1 MHLATTL
8 LACIDPQP
16 TPDPVGPPTE
26 PTEGAILACAPLPG
40 APSPVSAGPP
50 PPPGARN
57 QHVRDVVYD
66 PVGDRI
72 YVAGEPGLWVLD
84 TSGAAPVTVAEL
96 TPGPPGRSF
105 VHLAL
110 AGDHMYAL
118 DDVDRVW
125 RLALRD
131 DPPSAGMIDEV
142 PGASDITATGFVLT
156 ADQGA
161 AAVATDDG
169 TLVLGY
175 DRVDLIDGAGQIVAR
190 TDLPEAAWGA
200 LDLAWDDVSGA
211 IAVAAG
217 DDGTYVVWP
226 DGRAF
231 TLPTRGSAIRAQAGG
246 GIVVVTDID
255 GVSVIDV
262 LGLVP
267 RVIAHKPT
275 PSFAVASALDLA
287 GGRLWVGDF
296 DHLLGFVVDLDAL
309 VPVAVVP
316 TVAGPDGTVEILNA
330 GGAPLA
336 YGTPGVPSRTL
347 DPWARATLVPTN
359 GCVVTSDADRGV
371 TEVLPPGTDTAW
383 PVGAPALD
391 VEVIDATTLK
401 PVSLASTTWASSDPP
416 LATMVVFWASW

>member
-1 MHLATTL
+1 
-8 LACIDPQP
+8 
-16 TPDPVGPPTE
+16 
-26 PTEGAILACAPLPG
+26 
-40 APSPVSAGPP
+40 VSAGAA

-57 QHVRDVVYD
+57 QHVRDIVYD
-66 PVGDRI
+66 PVADHL

-84 TSGAAPVTVAEL
+84 TSGDAPVTVAEL

-110 AGDHMYAL
+110 TGDDLFAL

-125 RLALRD
+125 RLGLRD
-131 DPPSAGMIDEV
+131 DPPSARLIDEV

-156 ADQGA
+156 EDQGA
-161 AAVATDDG
+161 AAVATEEG
-169 TLVLGY
+169 TLVLRY
-175 DRVDLIDGAGQIVAR
+175 DRVELIDAVGRAVAQVE
-190 TDLPEAAWGA
+190 LPAAAWGA
-200 LDLAWDDVSGA
+200 LDLARDDVSGA

-226 DGRAF
+226 DGRASSV
-231 TLPTRGSAIRAQAGG
+231 PTRGSAIRAQAGG

-262 LGLVP
+262 LGQTP

-275 PSFAVASALDLA
+275 PSVAVASALDA
-287 GGRLWVGDF
+287 VGGRLWVGDF
-296 DHLLGFVVDLDAL
+296 DHLLGFVIDLDAV

-336 YGTPGVPSRTL
+336 YGTPGSPSRTL
-347 DPWARATLVPTN
+347 EPWAWAALVPVD

-371 TEVLPPGTDTAW
+371 TDVLPPGTDAAW

-391 VEVIDATTLK
+391 VDVVDATTLET
-401 PVSLASTTWASSDPP
+401 VSLAATTWASSDPP